1 MFSLSLRSQNHH
13 TTACRLG
20 HFIYVLHQCQREEK
34 KCESTF
40 FPTRKNDCHK
50 KEPLVIGK
58 RKLCKIP
65 ITAQKST
72 QHFLPWKKKRISCWA
87 RVSNKWPKGLCE
99 WNQMTRIKCTQLS
112 DKMDIWLALSLSPT
126 FPADKSCLMRFDRH
140 VQSLVL
146 WDVARSWHLCVKGM
160 MLVLRS
166 RRHNHWWTNSLLSLS
181 IYGICRETNPHRN
194 GLLLQ

>member
-1 MFSLSLRSQNHH
+1 MFSLSLRNQNHH

-112 DKMDIWLALSLSPT
+112 DKMDIWLALSLSHISSWQELFDAFRSACSKLSSVGCCT
-126 FPADKSCLMRFDRH
+126 FLAFMRQRYD
-140 VQSLVL
+140 
-146 WDVARSWHLCVKGM
+146 ARSSVQ
-160 MLVLRS
+160 
-166 RRHNHWWTNSLLSLS
+166 T
-181 IYGICRETNPHRN
+181 P
-194 GLLLQ
+194 